1 MNDLHPLMTLLEQ
14 AEKERDVAIAD
25 RQRQQQQRDAARAQ
39 AQQLLEY
46 RGDYEQRWNTR
57 FATAGQIE
65 LVQCYHG
72 FVVRLNQA
80 VDHQGRVADHAERQ
94 LQRAQQVLQEHELRV
109 ASVRKLIERRV
120 QEIARTGE
128 RREQTAL
135 DELASR
141 AAWNRLAAATT
152 RY

>member
-1 MNDLHPLMTLLEQ
+1 MNDVHTLMTLLEQ
-14 AEKERDVAIAD
+14 AEKERDVALA
-25 RQRQQQQRDAARAQ
+25 QQQQQQRALEAAQTQ
-39 AQQLLEY
+39 AQQLHAY
-46 RGDYEQRWNTR
+46 RADYEQRWQGR
-57 FATAGQIE
+57 FAQQGQAE

-72 FVVRLNQA
+72 FVVRLNEA
-80 VDHQGRVADHAERQ
+80 IAHQGRVAEHAGRQ
-94 LQRAQQVLQEHELRV
+94 LERARAALQQHEVRV

-120 QEIARTGE
+120 AELTRAGE
-128 RREQTAL
+128 RREQRSL